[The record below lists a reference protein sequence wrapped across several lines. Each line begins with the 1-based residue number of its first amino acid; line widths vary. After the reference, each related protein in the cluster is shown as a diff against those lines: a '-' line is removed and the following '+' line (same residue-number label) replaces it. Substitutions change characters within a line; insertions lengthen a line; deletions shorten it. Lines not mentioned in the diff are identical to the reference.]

1 MARRVFF
8 AFHYEEDIWR
18 VNQVRQANVVF
29 GVEGAGF
36 YDHSEYEDAK
46 RLGVDGIKRLILRH
60 LENTSVTVV
69 LIGRSTALRP
79 WVRFEIQE
87 SIKRKNGLMG
97 IYIHHLR
104 KPSDPPPTLLTQLAA
119 AELPPKPYVPAH
131 IPFPAYKW
139 DPKNLPGFAAVIE
152 EAGKRADAWRAVRP
166 PSLLAAVRPPR
177 RFLQ

>member
-18 VNQVRQANVVF
+18 VNQVRQANVVA

-46 RLGVDGIKRLILRH
+46 RLGVEGIKRLILRH
-60 LENTSVTVV
+60 LENTTVTVL
-69 LIGRSTALRP
+69 LIGRHTAARP
-79 WVRFEIQE
+79 WVRFEIAE
-87 SIKRKNGLMG
+87 SIKRRNGLVG

-104 KPSDPPPTLLTQLAA
+104 TPWDPPPMFLTQLEAA
-119 AELPPKPYVPAH
+119 QLPPKPFVPAH

-139 DPKNLPGFAAVIE
+139 DPNNLPGFAAVIE
-152 EAGKRADAWRAVRP
+152 EAGKRADAWRARAQGLLAGLRP
-166 PSLLAAVRPPR
+166 PGG
-177 RFLQ
+177 FLR

>member
-18 VNQVRQANVVF
+18 VNQVRQANVVV

-36 YDHSEYEDAK
+36 YDHSEYEDAN
-46 RLGVDGIKRLILRH
+46 RLGAEGIRRLILRH
-60 LENTSVTVV
+60 LENTTVTVV
-69 LIGRSTALRP
+69 LIGRYTAARP

-87 SIKRKNGLMG
+87 SIKRRNGLVG

-104 KPSDPPPTLLTQLAA
+104 LPSDPPSTFLTQIRAA
-119 AELPPKPYVPAH
+119 QLPPTPYVPAN
-131 IPFPAYKW
+131 IPFPVYKW
-139 DPKNLPGFAAVIE
+139 DSENLRGFAAVIE
-152 EAGKRADAWRAVRP
+152 EAGQRADAGRAARP
-166 PSLLAAVRPPR
+166 QSLLAAVRPPR